1 MMSWL
6 ISLLTGPLI
15 GAITGPILEAYK
27 AKLAAVNSADQLA
40 VTLAMKEIEADIA
53 ARADATRVLQIES
66 GAWWM
71 WMPRSLVQWSFAI
84 FISKCVVYDTVLG
97 WGSTPAL
104 HGDVATWAG
113 WVMTMW
119 FGGRT
124 IEKVAR
130 ILKR

>member
-1 MMSWL
+1 MNWL

-27 AKLAAVNSADQLA
+27 AKLAAVNSSDQLA

-53 ARADATRVLQIES
+53 ARAEATKVLQIES
-66 GAWWM
+66 GHWWM
-71 WMPRSLVQWSFAI
+71 WMPRCAVQWSFSI
-84 FISKCVVYDTVLG
+84 FVCKVVVWDTCLG
-97 WGSTPAL
+97 WGTTPSL
-104 HGDVATWAG
+104 GGDVGTWAG

-124 IEKVAR
+124 LEKVAR
-130 ILKR
+130 IFKR